1 MRKQL
6 EVLQYERKKYGNK
19 EVFFHLLQK
28 VAPTQELRAYFFA
41 KYLTEKDL
49 AYRKYT
55 ESELRADVE
64 DKFFLATGLKLDLDH
79 PRLFGEKI
87 QWLKLYD
94 ELELKTR
101 LADKYLVRDWVKSK
115 IGEEY
120 LIPILGVWDNFDQ
133 IDFDALPD
141 QFCLKM
147 NHGSGMNSV
156 VKDKAQMNMR
166 KTRKLFKAW
175 ERTPFYAG
183 TLELQYRDIPRKII
197 AEKYIEEMSGSLM
210 DYKIHCFHGKP
221 VMIQIICDRDFE
233 GHIAKEAYYDINWNR
248 DYTSKSSFP
257 ALDKEIEKPDNLDS
271 MLAIAERLSEG
282 LKYVRVDLY
291 NLKGRILFGEMTFSP
306 ASGME
311 EWGWKEHGEK
321 FGRMLHLGLPEEQV

>member
-19 EVFFHLLQK
+19 EVFFHLLHK
-28 VAPTQELRAYFFA
+28 LAPTQELRAYYFA

-49 AYRKYT
+49 VYRKYT

-101 LADKYLVRDWVKSK
+101 LADKYLVRDWVKTK

-120 LIPILGVWDNFDQ
+120 LIPILGVWDDFDQ
-133 IDFDALPD
+133 IDFNTLPN

-147 NHGSGMNSV
+147 NHGSGMNFV

-166 KTRKLFKAW
+166 KARKLFKAW
-175 ERTPFYAG
+175 EQTPFYAG

-221 VMIQIICDRDFE
+221 FMIQVLCDRDLE
-233 GHIAKEAYYDINWNR
+233 SHTAKDAYYDINWNR
-248 DYTSKSSFP
+248 DYTLISSFTSV
-257 ALDKEIEKPDNLDS
+257 DWEIEKPDNLES
-271 MLAIAERLSEG
+271 MIALAERLSKG
-282 LKYVRVDLY
+282 IKYVRVDLY
-291 NLKGRILFGEMTFSP
+291 NLNGKILFGEMTFTP
-306 ASGME
+306 KSGVG
-311 EWGWKEHGEK
+311 EWVHKDNGEK
-321 FGRMLHLGLPEEQV
+321 FGKMLYLGLPGEQV